1 MGFILFLLEMTPL
14 HFASYYNHAEVFKFL
29 AIHGDDLSA
38 KTDIGSTVLH
48 LACLTGHLEVVK
60 QYANFTKKEDRAT
73 MDEFGKYPIH
83 YAAEKGFHEVI
94 HLTLS

>member
-1 MGFILFLLEMTPL
+1 MTPL
-14 HFASYYNHAEVFKFL
+14 HFASFFGHSEVVKFL
-29 AIHGDDLSA
+29 ANHGDDLRA
-38 KTDIGSTVLH
+38 RTDTGFTAIH
-48 LACLTGHLEVVK
+48 LACITGHLQVVK

-83 YAAEKGFHEVI
+83 YAAEEGFHEVI